1 MFFGSSVYKEI
12 ITAASERLAGFN
24 AFIFPSEIGSAFV
37 AITRTGNWGWGRQ
50 YLGSFSVQLLL
61 ESMAAQHGMWG
72 CPSTR
77 ARMNERRA
85 ASSSHQSHLQRGTEG
100 GHQHS
105 APAAWGCSV
114 CPVGRDPQSP
124 QPSQSPWGLGLQA
137 GHPLLMHTG
146 QAQLHGCRSFCLWES
161 LHAGKINLRDN
172 TGPYC
177 LSQVP
182 THASLFQEIFSWKQ
196 KL

>member
-1 MFFGSSVYKEI
+1 MGQAVFRIVQCPAAAGINGSSARDVRMSKYPCSDEWEAGSIKQPSI
-12 ITAASERLAGFN
+12 SPAAG
-24 AFIFPSEIGSAFV
+24 
-37 AITRTGNWGWGRQ
+37 
-50 YLGSFSVQLLL
+50 
-61 ESMAAQHGMWG
+61 HG
-72 CPSTR
+72 
-77 ARMNERRA
+77 
-85 ASSSHQSHLQRGTEG
+85 G

-137 GHPLLMHTG
+137 GHPLLMRAG

-182 THASLFQEIFSWKQ
+182 THASRFQEIFSWKQ